1 MNRNPRVLLLTMPF
15 VSVSRPSIGIAL
27 LKARAEQEGFECHT
41 AYPNLRFAETIGLD
55 RYLIID
61 DSLSHALFAG
71 DWLFA
76 QELFHGQIDTS
87 TYLATVRANAGVPT
101 NFESLL
107 EARELVAPFL
117 DECIERYSI
126 ADYDIIGFTSTFQQ
140 TLASLSLARRIKERW
155 PEKITMMGGANC
167 EGVMGMELMR
177 QFSWI
182 DAIISGEAD
191 YSFPEFLKRKATGA
205 SVDDVRGLI
214 YREGGVPRVAGP
226 QDRVHDMDALPDPD
240 FTEYFATIA
249 ASRLKERIHPTL
261 LFESAR
267 GCWWGAKSHCT
278 FCGLNGDTMQFRS
291 KSAAR
296 TLAELESQSTRY
308 NLKNFSAVDNI
319 IAHDYFRDFLPALK
333 EKNAGYNLFYEIKS
347 NLKPEQVKL
356 LKDAGVW
363 AVQPGVESLSSPVL
377 KLMKKGVSAI
387 QNIQLL
393 KSCREYKVEA
403 AWNFLFGF
411 PGETQQHYDEVAA
424 TIPALYHLRPP
435 GAVSPIRLDR
445 FSPNFNNAEE
455 FGLVE
460 IKPFALYSYLYPVPP
475 EAVANLAYFFEY
487 KHRDGRNVQA
497 VMKNLEEPIRI
508 WKSNS
513 GGDLVKKYGADPELM
528 VVDTRPAHA
537 HRLYPFSGMQREL
550 YEFCDEIRSI
560 KQILEFASRLTGRTI
575 EAIEESV
582 NTFLDQML
590 SLELMVREGNQYLS
604 LAIQTDLEYKGLEEY
619 QKPLAA

>member
-1 MNRNPRVLLLTMPF
+1 MNRNPRVLLMTMPF
-15 VSVSRPSIGIAL
+15 VSVSRPSIGISQ
-27 LKARAEQEGFECHT
+27 LKACAEREGFECRTGHG
-41 AYPNLRFAETIGLD
+41 NLRFAETIGLD
-55 RYLIID
+55 RYLVID
-61 DSLSHALFAG
+61 DALSHALFAG

-76 QELFHGQIDTS
+76 QDLFRGRIDTA
-87 TYLATVRANAGVPT
+87 TYLATVKANVGAPT

-117 DECIERYSI
+117 DECMERFSV

-140 TLASLSLARRIKERW
+140 TLASLALARRIKDRF
-155 PEKITMMGGANC
+155 PEKTTMMGGANC

-177 QFSWI
+177 QFPWI
-182 DAIISGEAD
+182 DAIIGGEAD
-191 YSFPEFLKRKATGA
+191 YSFPEYLKRRATGA
-205 SVDDVRGLI
+205 PVDDVRGLI
-214 YREGGVPRVAGP
+214 YREAGVPRVAGP

-240 FTEYFATIA
+240 FSEYFATIA
-249 ASRLKERIHPTL
+249 ASRLKDRINPTL

-278 FCGLNGDTMQFRS
+278 FCGLNGDTMKFRS
-291 KSAAR
+291 KSAER
-296 TLAELESQSTRY
+296 TIAELDRQSARY

-319 IAHDYFRDFLPALK
+319 ISHDYFRDFLPALK

-347 NLKPEQVKL
+347 NLRPEQVKL

-363 AVQPGVESLSSPVL
+363 AVQPGVESLSSAVL
-377 KLMKKGVSAI
+377 KLMKKGVTAI

-393 KSCREYKVEA
+393 KSCREHKVEA
-403 AWNFLFGF
+403 AWNLLYGF
-411 PGETQQHYDEVAA
+411 PGETQQHYDELAA

-460 IKPFALYSYLYPVPP
+460 IKPFALYAFLYPIPI

-487 KHRDGRNVQA
+487 RHRDGRNPQA
-497 VMKNLEEPIRI
+497 VMKNLEEPIRV
-508 WKSNS
+508 WKSNR

-528 VVDTRPAHA
+528 VVDTRPAHE
-537 HRLYPFSGMQREL
+537 HRLYPFSGLQREL
-550 YEFCDEIRSI
+550 YEFCDEIRSL
-560 KQILEFASRLTGRTI
+560 KQILEQASRLTGRTI
-575 EAIEESV
+575 EANEESV
-582 NTFLDQML
+582 QTFLDQML
-590 SLELMVREGNQYLS
+590 SLDLMVREGNQYLS
-604 LAIQTDLEYKGLEEY
+604 LAIRTDLEYAGLEQY

>member
-1 MNRNPRVLLLTMPF
+1 MIRNPRVLLLTMPF
-15 VSVSRPSIGIAL
+15 VSVSRPSIGISL
-27 LKARAEQEGFECHT
+27 LKARAEEEGFECHT
-41 AYPNLRFAETIGLD
+41 GHGNLRFAEIIGLD
-55 RYLIID
+55 RYLVID
-61 DSLSHALFAG
+61 TDLSHALFAG

-76 QELFHGQIDTS
+76 QDLFRGQIDTA
-87 TYLATVRANAGVPT
+87 TYLATVKANAGSPT

-107 EARELVAPFL
+107 EARELVASFL
-117 DECIERYSI
+117 DECIDRFAI
-126 ADYDIIGFTSTFQQ
+126 DGYDVVGFTSTFQQ
-140 TLASLSLARRIKERW
+140 TLASLALARRIKDRF
-155 PEKITMMGGANC
+155 PEKLTIMGGANC

-177 QFSWI
+177 QFPWI
-182 DAIISGEAD
+182 DAVFSGESD
-191 YSFPEFLKRKATGA
+191 YSFPEFLRRRATGA

-214 YREGGVPRVAGP
+214 YRQDGVPRVAGP

-240 FTEYFATIA
+240 FSEYFAAIA
-249 ASRLKERIHPTL
+249 ASRLKDRINPTL
-261 LFESAR
+261 LIESAR

-278 FCGLNGDTMQFRS
+278 FCGLNGDTMKFRC

-296 TLAELESQSTRY
+296 TIAELERQSERY
-308 NLKNFSAVDNI
+308 NLKSFSAVDNI
-319 IAHDYFRDFLPALK
+319 ISHDYFRDFLPALK

-347 NLKPEQVKL
+347 NLRPEQVKL
-356 LKDAGVW
+356 LKEAGVW
-363 AVQPGVESLSSPVL
+363 AVQPGVESLSTPVL
-377 KLMKKGVSAI
+377 KLMKKGVTAI

-403 AWNFLFGF
+403 AWNLLFGF
-411 PGETQQHYDEVAA
+411 PGETQQHYDELAA

-460 IKPFALYSYLYPVPP
+460 VKPFSLYAFLYPIPP

-508 WKSNS
+508 WKSNR
-513 GGDLVKKYGADPELM
+513 GGDLVKKYGVAPELM

-537 HRLYPFSGMQREL
+537 HRLYPFSGLQREL
-550 YEFCDEIRSI
+550 YDFCDEIRSL
-560 KQILEFASRLTGRTI
+560 KQILEQASRLTGRTI
-575 EAIEESV
+575 EANEESV
-582 NTFLDQML
+582 QTFFDQML
-590 SLELMVREGNQYLS
+590 SLDLMVREGNQYLS
-604 LAIQTDLEYKGLEEY
+604 LAIRTDLEYQGLEQY
-619 QKPLAA
+619 QTPLAA